1 MVTPAPYYDVALQLL
16 DRQVVASNGRLV
28 CNVDDLDLVVDENG
42 RPVVTALLVGPG
54 VLGPRV
60 GGVVGRAMTAVWR
73 RLARDP
79 DPKPGRIPIEL
90 VSKVESAIRLSVDK
104 DELVLAGIDGFE
116 TWVREAVI
124 NRIPGAGHDAE

>member
-28 CNVDDLDLVVDENG
+28 CNVDDLVVDENG

-79 DPKPGRIPIEL
+79 DPKPRIPIEL